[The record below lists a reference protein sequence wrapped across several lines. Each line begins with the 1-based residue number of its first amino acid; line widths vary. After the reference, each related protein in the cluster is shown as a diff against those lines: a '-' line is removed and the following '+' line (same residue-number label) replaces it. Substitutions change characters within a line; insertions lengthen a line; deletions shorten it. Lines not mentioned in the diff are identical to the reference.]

1 MKYDEDLMVE
11 LIATGD
17 LTHAKIAEQLSV
29 SRHTVWRIANGLS
42 RPDLQRKIA
51 DTVEGMRQATIR
63 FAARRMEK
71 LLEKQMEVALGD
83 GEIARKSREFLIK
96 TFMVTIP
103 AQADKVAAKPPPP
116 RPVDPD
122 KKLDPLTLGKNLLG
136 LSPNLKKQV
145 VEEICGPL
153 EHGHQGAD
161 APETKDSEE
170 AGAQAE
176 VPMNIGKP
184 AKEPEPTPA
193 KKAAEEEE
201 EKDVTKKKK
210 RPVVPPFEN
219 MVKGPDG
226 NYIYK
231 ISLKLAHEARV
242 EADAEEERKRQWN
255 MKRRTPK
262 PM

>member
-1 MKYDEDLMVE
+1 MNYDEDLMVE
-11 LIATGD
+11 LIATGE
-17 LTHAKIAEQLSV
+17 LTHAKMAEQLGV
-29 SRHTVWRIANGLS
+29 SRRTVWRIANGHS

-63 FAARRMEK
+63 FAARHMKK
-71 LLEKQMEVALGD
+71 LLEKQMKVALEGD
-83 GEIARKSREFLIK
+83 GETARKCREFLIK

-136 LSPNLKKQV
+136 LSPELKKQV

-153 EHGHQGAD
+153 EQGHQGQ
-161 APETKDSEE
+161 PEPEPPCKKCAKPEE
-170 AGAQAE
+170 PKE
-176 VPMNIGKP
+176 P

-201 EKDVTKKKK
+201 EKDVNKKKK

-242 EADAEEERKRQWN
+242 EADEEEERKRQWN